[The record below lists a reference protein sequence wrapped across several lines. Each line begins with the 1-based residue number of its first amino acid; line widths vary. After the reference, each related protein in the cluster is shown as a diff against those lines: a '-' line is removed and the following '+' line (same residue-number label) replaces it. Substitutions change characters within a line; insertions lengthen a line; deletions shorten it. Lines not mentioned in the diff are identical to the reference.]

1 LSREQSIVKQLC
13 QLFEVPRSSYHYHL
27 KHRGIVNPDY
37 QRLCHQA
44 IEIHSVSRG
53 SAGARTIAGQ
63 LNQQGENVG
72 RYKAASLM
80 KHTGLVST
88 QLRKHRYKIAKSES
102 KIAPNL
108 LKR

>member
-37 QRLCHQA
+37 QRLCEQA
-44 IEIHSVSRG
+44 IEIHSDSRG

-80 KHTGLVST
+80 KYAGLVST